1 MILADHTITIERPI
15 DEVFEYIAN
24 HENYV
29 TWFPGAIS
37 VVSSNDQPHGSVG
50 KVYTEQVKLPSG
62 RLAEMKIPVV
72 ECNRPTHFATEGH
85 FPPLHPRMEVR
96 LEKLAE
102 NRTKLRWIFSSR
114 NQSVLGRFFVRA
126 LAKRNLVRRSTEGM
140 AILKLILEQADQ
152 KA

>member
-15 DEVFEYIAN
+15 EDVFEYIAN
-24 HENYV
+24 HENY
-29 TWFPGAIS
+29 TAWFPGAVS
-37 VVSSNDQPHGSVG
+37 VVSSNDKPHGSVG

-62 RLAEMKIPVV
+62 RLTEMEIPVV
-72 ECNRPTHFATEGH
+72 ESIRPTLFTTEGH

-96 LEKLAE
+96 LGKLGQ

-114 NQSVLGRFFVRA
+114 NQSILGRIFVRA

-140 AILKLILEQADQ
+140 ANLKLIIEQAAQND
-152 KA
+152 